1 MAVTERGALTCW
13 PSVAPRPG
21 RGKSWVL
28 AMLAPKRGLRVAPV
42 PPRAADLT
50 RSKPGARGMPGRDE
64 GTGPLIEPR
73 NHQKPAAPPCCQ
85 DHPSLTVAH
94 PMVGE
99 TEHASH
105 TGIRTLPSTRLYS
118 IPDLLRTAAAI
129 SFHLSSSSRLFC
141 RRPSAL
147 QPVTGTESE
156 FRQNQTGSYLRAVR
170 WHWTRG
176 CSASSWPSNRRSSHF
191 VLVVRPPVRGAGV
204 DAISQGCHDKLL
216 PIGRGSDPQAIV
228 LVVRF
233 SGRACNAVLEIGPL
247 HPGIAVID

>member
-64 GTGPLIEPR
+64 GIGPLNEPR

-94 PMVGE
+94 PIVGE

-105 TGIRTLPSTRLYS
+105 TEIRTLPAEPLAASDAAFQHRHHAIRPDRGFCPPQFAALAAGGFCPLFSPLRHRRNFRLLHS
-118 IPDLLRTAAAI
+118 RPHASSFLPPFPPTGFPGRLAVRLGCGTMKALTPGRLTPAPRSLRLHRLALPT
-129 SFHLSSSSRLFC
+129 FHPQPRELSAGRFAVVSAPTVASRL
-141 RRPSAL
+141 R
-147 QPVTGTESE
+147 
-156 FRQNQTGSYLRAVR
+156 
-170 WHWTRG
+170 
-176 CSASSWPSNRRSSHF
+176 
-191 VLVVRPPVRGAGV
+191 
-204 DAISQGCHDKLL
+204 
-216 PIGRGSDPQAIV
+216 
-228 LVVRF
+228 
-233 SGRACNAVLEIGPL
+233 
-247 HPGIAVID
+247 HP

>member
-64 GTGPLIEPR
+64 GIGPLNEPR

-94 PMVGE
+94 PIVGE

-105 TGIRTLPSTRLYS
+105 TEIRTLPPPPHRSRRAACPHRALVEGRTRS
-118 IPDLLRTAAAI
+118 SVRDLRP
-129 SFHLSSSSRLFC
+129 SRLNPQA
-141 RRPSAL
+141 RRFSDMLNPAQSPEHALLLAFPPTGRLPSAL
-147 QPVTGTESE
+147 
-156 FRQNQTGSYLRAVR
+156 
-170 WHWTRG
+170 
-176 CSASSWPSNRRSSHF
+176 SAAD
-191 VLVVRPPVRGAGV
+191 L
-204 DAISQGCHDKLL
+204 
-216 PIGRGSDPQAIV
+216 
-228 LVVRF
+228 
-233 SGRACNAVLEIGPL
+233 
-247 HPGIAVID
+247 